1 MLGDV
6 MYDDG
11 FVAYLNGVELGRAAM
26 PTGTITATTLSSG
39 HEASNSYQAFD
50 WSAAR
55 GALHAGTN
63 VLAVE
68 VHQAGVT
75 SSDLVF
81 DLALTLDTG
90 VPPPPPPAGQDIAR
104 GSVWRFWDRSAAPAS
119 SWATPSFDDA
129 SWASGPGVFGY
140 GESFIVTP
148 VSYGPDPNNK
158 IITTYF
164 RRWFNVAAPSAATR
178 LRAELIYDD
187 GVVVYLN
194 GHEISRLHMPAGT
207 IGPTTLAPGY
217 ETSDIYEASDWSA
230 FNGYLVPGANLLA
243 VEVHQAWLTSSD
255 LAFDLAL
262 DVTE

>member
-1 MLGDV
+1 MKRPHS
-6 MYDDG
+6 
-11 FVAYLNGVELGRAAM
+11 A
-26 PTGTITATTLSSG
+26 
-39 HEASNSYQAFD
+39 H
-50 WSAAR
+50 AAR
-55 GALHAGTN
+55 WTSGIASSWPMR
-63 VLAVE
+63 
-68 VHQAGVT
+68 VT
-75 SSDLVF
+75 PCRRLMSNAS
-81 DLALTLDTG
+81 
-90 VPPPPPPAGQDIAR
+90 PAPFARRSACTAHSPQTSR